1 MTDQPETPQATIF
14 RRMAARLDHNADA
27 VFAGAAVIV
36 PPAEG
41 GDTVEMLILDSSQ
54 SAAQFWGN
62 LAAKCQIELAGLDDK
77 KRNSQAGFGRR

>member
-1 MTDQPETPQATIF
+1 MTDETPAAAIF
-14 RRMAARLDHNADA
+14 RKMAARLDHNADA

-41 GDTVEMLILDSSQ
+41 GATVEMLILDASQ

-62 LAAKCQIELAGLDDK
+62 LEAKCKIEIADLDEK
-77 KRNSQAGFGRR
+77 KRTSSAFGRR

>member
-1 MTDQPETPQATIF
+1 MTDETTQAKTF
-14 RRMAARLDHNADA
+14 RRMADRIDHNADA

-41 GDTVEMLILDSSQ
+41 GETVEMLILDSSQ

-62 LAAKCQIELAGLDDK
+62 LQAKCQIELAQIDER
-77 KRNSQAGFGRR
+77 KRTQQAGFGRR

>member
-1 MTDQPETPQATIF
+1 LNDETAQAKIF

-41 GDTVEMLILDSSQ
+41 GEAVEILILDNSQ

-62 LAAKCQIELAGLDDK
+62 LAAKCQITLKDLDEK
-77 KRNSQAGFGRR
+77 SRNTQAFGRR

>member
-1 MTDQPETPQATIF
+1 MSETETPQAKIF

-41 GDTVEMLILDSSQ
+41 GEAVEMLILDIAQ
-54 SAAQFWGN
+54 SPAQFWGSVKT
-62 LAAKCQIELAGLDDK
+62 KCELELGKLDEK
-77 KRNSQAGFGRR
+77 SRNTQAFGRR

>member
-1 MTDQPETPQATIF
+1 LTDETLQAKIF

-41 GDTVEMLILDSSQ
+41 GEAVEMLILDSSQ
-54 SAAQFWGN
+54 SAAQFWGSVKT
-62 LAAKCQIELAGLDDK
+62 KCELELSKLDE
-77 KRNSQAGFGRR
+77 RNRNTQAFGRR

>member
-1 MTDQPETPQATIF
+1 MTAETPAAAIF
-14 RRMAARLDHNADA
+14 RKMAARLDHNADA

-54 SAAQFWGN
+54 SAVQFWGN
-62 LAAKCQIELAGLDDK
+62 LAAKCEIELSKLKNAD
-77 KRNSQAGFGRR
+77 RNTQAFGRGR

>member
-1 MTDQPETPQATIF
+1 MTEQTEQAGKF
-14 RRMAARLDHNADA
+14 RKMADRIDHNADA

-41 GDTVEMLILDSSQ
+41 GEAVEMLILDSSQ

-62 LAAKCQIELAGLDDK
+62 LQAKCQIELAGIDEK
-77 KRNSQAGFGRR
+77 KRNTQAFGRSR

>member
-1 MTDQPETPQATIF
+1 MTDETPQAKIF

-41 GDTVEMLILDSSQ
+41 GEAVEILILDSSL
-54 SAAQFWGN
+54 SAVQFWGN
-62 LAAKCQIELAGLDDK
+62 LSAKCKIALDELENKA
-77 KRNSQAGFGRR
+77 RNTQAFGRRQ

>member
-1 MTDQPETPQATIF
+1 MTDETPQATIF

-54 SAAQFWGN
+54 SAAQFWGA
-62 LAAKCQIELAGLDDK
+62 LSAKCQIEISKLNDSS
-77 KRNSQAGFGRR
+77 RNTQAFGRGR